1 MYCDISVDDVIIQD
15 ELLEYAGWK
24 LYKLNKFPK
33 KCRFDELL
41 VKRKNIE
48 NDDENLMILKEDIEF
63 KLGEGK
69 YIIPIGDDDGNME
82 IELELVYSEKIY
94 TLPHNLVHYKW
105 LNIRG
110 ANDDIRTFILESE
123 KYKKIQ
129 DKNYV
134 KVYGPSQK
142 GYWEYLFKSPK
153 RDVNTVFIGGKKEI
167 LNDLDRFLESEQDY
181 LIFGHPYKRNYLF
194 YGPPGN
200 GKTSF
205 INAIA
210 GKYNLNI
217 YLISFSNIMTDEIF
231 KKLISGLYKNSLLVM
246 EDVDVLFNPNERKNL
261 SMSTVL
267 NSLDGLARK
276 NRVICIMTTNHFEV
290 LSDIFKRPG
299 RLDMII
305 EFEKANRECFEEM
318 AIFMNIYKLN
328 KSGGGSGA
336 GGSCSG
342 GSCSGGGSCNCEEIK
357 KMASNFYDDI
367 FYLNPSRALVQ
378 KFLFENREK
387 KIEEIF
393 SFGMV
398 KKFREM
404 NDLFEN
410 TKTEVSSLYS

>member
-1 MYCDISVDDVIIQD
+1 MYCDISVEDTIIQD

-33 KCRFDELL
+33 RCIFDELL
-41 VKRKNIE
+41 K
-48 NDDENLMILKEDIEF
+48 NDDENLTILKEDIKF

-94 TLPHNLVHYKW
+94 SLPHNLIHYKW

-110 ANDDIRTFILESE
+110 NNDDIKTFILESE

-134 KVYGPSQK
+134 RVYGPSQK
-142 GYWEYLFKSPK
+142 GYWEYLFKNPK

-167 LNDLDRFLESEQDY
+167 LNDLDKFLESEKDY

-217 YLISFSNIMTDEIF
+217 YLISFSNVITDEVF
-231 KKLISGLYKNSLLVM
+231 KKLISGLNKNSLLVM
-246 EDVDVLFNPNERKNL
+246 EDVDGLFNPNERKNL
-261 SMSTVL
+261 TMSTVL

-276 NRVICIMTTNHFEV
+276 NRVICVMTTNHFEV

-305 EFEKANRECFEEM
+305 EFEKANRGCFEEM
-318 AIFMNIYKLN
+318 AVFMNVYKLN
-328 KSGGGSGA
+328 KSGGDGDGS
-336 GGSCSG
+336 
-342 GSCSGGGSCNCEEIK
+342 SGGGSSSGSDDNCEEIK
-357 KMASNFYDDI
+357 KMATNFYDNI
-367 FYLNPSRALVQ
+367 CYLNPSRALVQ

-410 TKTEVSSLYS
+410 TKTEVISLYS

>member
-1 MYCDISVDDVIIQD
+1 MYCDISVEDAIIQD

-24 LYKLNKFPK
+24 LHKLNRFPK
-33 KCRFDELL
+33 RCKIDELL

-48 NDDENLMILKEDIEF
+48 NDDENLIILKEDIEF

-69 YIIPIGDDDGNME
+69 YIIPIGDGDGNME

-94 TLPHNLVHYKW
+94 TFPHNLVHYKW

-110 ANDDIRTFILESE
+110 NNDDIRTFILESE

-142 GYWEYLFKSPK
+142 GYWEYLFKNPK

-167 LNDLDRFLESEQDY
+167 LNDLDKFLESEKDY

-217 YLISFSNIMTDEIF
+217 YLISFSNIITDEVF
-231 KKLISGLYKNSLLVM
+231 KKLISGLNKNSLLVM
-246 EDVDVLFNPNERKNL
+246 EDVDGLFNPNEKKNL
-261 SMSTVL
+261 TMSTVL

-276 NRVICIMTTNHFEV
+276 NRVICVMTTNHFEV

-318 AIFMNIYKLN
+318 ASFMNVYKLN
-328 KSGGGSGA
+328 KSDGSGS
-336 GGSCSG
+336 GSGSDSDSG
-342 GSCSGGGSCNCEEIK
+342 SGSCNCEEIK
-357 KMASNFYDDI
+357 KMATNFYDNI
-367 FYLNPSRALVQ
+367 CYLNPSRALVQ